1 MIIEKIIKGDPN
13 EKACFSNFCCSFIHT
28 LFYIFFFSVLNA
40 SFFLID
46 KWDIVI
52 EQGDLAYFEMNVE
65 NQFYPTGLRWIK
77 KVAAMPNSV
86 VSVEENKV
94 VVDNLTEFSLSLR
107 HIITALN
114 LADNSIGEI
123 EDYTKV
129 IQLENDEVFMI
140 GETINSFDGR
150 FWGPLKK
157 EQIKGTAYAIF

>member
-1 MIIEKIIKGDPN
+1 MKKHIPAILV
-13 EKACFSNFCCSFIHT
+13 AT
-28 LFYIFFFSVLNA
+28 LFILYFLYFSSRYTLAYPPGESACLDA

-46 KWDIVI
+46 KWDVDI
-52 EQGDLAYFEMNVE
+52 EQDDLAYFEMNVE

-77 KVAAMPNSV
+77 KVAGMPNSL
-86 VSVEENKV
+86 VSVEENRV
-94 VVDNLTEFSLSLR
+94 VVDNLKEFPLSLS
-107 HIITALN
+107 HIITSLN
-114 LADNSIGEI
+114 LSNNSIGEI
-123 EDYTKV
+123 EDYTKK

>member
-1 MIIEKIIKGDPN
+1 MKKHIPAILV
-13 EKACFSNFCCSFIHT
+13 AT
-28 LFYIFFFSVLNA
+28 LFILYFLYFSSRYTLAYPPGESACLDA

-46 KWDIVI
+46 KWDVDI

-77 KVAAMPNSV
+77 KVAGMPNSL
-86 VSVEENKV
+86 VSVEENRV
-94 VVDNLTEFSLSLR
+94 VVDNLKEFPLSLS
-107 HIITALN
+107 HIITSLN
-114 LADNSIGEI
+114 LSNNSIGEI
-123 EDYTKV
+123 EDYTKK

>member
-1 MIIEKIIKGDPN
+1 MKKHVPAILV
-13 EKACFSNFCCSFIHT
+13 AVSFIFYFLYFSSRYT
-28 LFYIFFFSVLNA
+28 LACPPGHSACLNA

-46 KWDIVI
+46 KWDTEI

-77 KVAAMPNSV
+77 KVAALPNSV

-94 VVDNLTEFSLSLR
+94 VVDNLTEFPLSLS

>member
-1 MIIEKIIKGDPN
+1 M
-13 EKACFSNFCCSFIHT
+13 
-28 LFYIFFFSVLNA
+28 
-40 SFFLID
+40 
-46 KWDIVI
+46 
-52 EQGDLAYFEMNVE
+52 
-65 NQFYPTGLRWIK
+65 
-77 KVAAMPNSV
+77 
-86 VSVEENKV
+86 
-94 VVDNLTEFSLSLR
+94 VDNLTEFSLSLR